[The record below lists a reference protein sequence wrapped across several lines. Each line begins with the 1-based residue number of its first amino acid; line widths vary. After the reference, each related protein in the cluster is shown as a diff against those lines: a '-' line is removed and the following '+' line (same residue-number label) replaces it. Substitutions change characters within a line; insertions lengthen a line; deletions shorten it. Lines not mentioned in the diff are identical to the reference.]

1 MTIPLSVA
9 VVGARWA
16 KEAGGGST
24 FEEDVLSAAM
34 ANDSSHRLVVYP
46 ANSRM
51 KSVVEAT
58 NAKERVRLVKELRN
72 PRIPRRLL
80 RRAKRSVL
88 RRTKPLPSSELSG
101 ALKKAGAQCAWML
114 GSSIVPLDLPYIATL
129 WHFQHRVQPWY
140 PEVSSDGE
148 WRERDRLFHEF
159 LHRAAG
165 IIVGTSAGARQV
177 EAAYGELP
185 GGTHVIPFPTP
196 SFALFAGSRPRLR
209 RPADLPAR
217 YLFYPAPFWPHKNH
231 ITAVRV
237 LDALRS
243 MPDAPDLVLAG
254 ADRGTRAHV
263 MREAEALGVARRV
276 HTPGFV
282 DRERLIGMYQHAD
295 ALLFPS
301 LFGPDNLAPLEA
313 MALGCPVIAARV
325 QGAEEQLGD
334 AAMLVDPLNPRDYAD
349 AVRSLRDEP
358 VRADLLAERG
368 RARAREWTSTDY
380 ARSVFEL
387 IDQRITPFRALWE

>member
-1 MTIPLSVA
+1 MSLPLSVA

-51 KSVVEAT
+51 KSVVDSAD
-58 NAKERVRLVKELRN
+58 ASERVRLVKELRN
-72 PRIPRRLL
+72 PRIPRRLF
-80 RRAKRSVL
+80 RRAKRLVL
-88 RRTKPLPSSELSG
+88 RRQKPLPYADLG
-101 ALKKAGAQCAWML
+101 NALKKAGAQCAWML
-114 GSSIVPLDLPYIATL
+114 GGSIVPLDLPYIATL
-129 WHFQHRVQPWY
+129 WDLQHRVQPWY
-140 PEVSSDGE
+140 PEVSADGE
-148 WRERDRLFHEF
+148 WRERERLYGEF
-159 LHRAAG
+159 LRRASG
-165 IIVGTSAGARQV
+165 IIVGTSAGAR
-177 EAAYGELP
+177 EIKAAYGDLP

-217 YLFYPAPFWPHKNH
+217 YLFYPAQFWPHKNH

-243 MPDAPDLVLAG
+243 MRDAPDLVLVG
-254 ADRGTRAHV
+254 ADKGTRAHV
-263 MREAEALGVARRV
+263 MKEAEALGVARRV
-276 HTPGFV
+276 HMPGFV
-282 DRERLIGMYQHAD
+282 DREKLIGMYQHAD
-295 ALLFPS
+295 ALVYPS
-301 LFGPDNLAPLEA
+301 VFGPDNLPPLEA

-325 QGAEEQLGD
+325 DGAEEQLGD
-334 AAMLVDPLNPRDYAD
+334 AAMLVDPLNPRDYAE
-349 AVRSLRDEP
+349 AVRALREDP
-358 VRADLLAERG
+358 VRADLLVERG
-368 RARAREWTSTDY
+368 RERARRWTATHY

-387 IDQRITPFRALWE
+387 IDQRIGPFRALWE

>member
-51 KSVVEAT
+51 KSVVQSAG
-58 NAKERVRLVKELRN
+58 ADGRVTLVKEVRN
-72 PRIPRRLL
+72 PGIPRRLF
-80 RRAKRSVL
+80 RRGKRLVL
-88 RRTKPLPSSELSG
+88 RRKKPLPFTDLSG

-114 GSSIVPLDLPYIATL
+114 GGSIIPLDLPYVATL
-129 WHFQHRVQPWY
+129 WDLQHRVQPWF
-140 PEVSSDGE
+140 PEVSSEGE
-148 WRERDRLFHEF
+148 WRERERLYAEF
-159 LHRAAG
+159 LGRAAAV
-165 IIVGTSAGARQV
+165 IVGTSAGAR
-177 EAAYGELP
+177 EIASAYGELP

-209 RPADLPAR
+209 RPTDLPAR
-217 YLFYPAPFWPHKNH
+217 YLFYPAQFWPHKNH

-243 MPDAPDLVLAG
+243 MHDAPDLVLAG
-254 ADRGTRAHV
+254 ADKGTRAHV
-263 MREAEALGVARRV
+263 LREAEALGVARRV
-276 HTPGFV
+276 HMPGFV
-282 DRERLIGMYQHAD
+282 DREKLIGLYQHAD
-295 ALLFPS
+295 ALLYPS
-301 LFGPDNLAPLEA
+301 LFGPDNLPPLEA

-325 QGAEEQLGD
+325 DGAEEQYGD
-334 AAMLVDPLNPRDYAD
+334 AAMLVDALDPRDYAE
-349 AVRSLRDEP
+349 AVRALRDDP
-358 VRADLLAERG
+358 MRADLMVERG
-368 RARAREWTSTDY
+368 RARARGWTATEY
-380 ARSVFEL
+380 ARDVFAL
-387 IDQRITPFRALWE
+387 IDHRIAPYRALWE